1 MRKTLF
7 AALISLLPLAAF
19 AGSYGL
25 EPMPEGDAAP
35 IAQAIASFD
44 AHTDGRHKFS
54 GRIVEVCQKKG
65 CWMVLEDSGISARV
79 MMHDHKF
86 DVPKDATGQA
96 VVWGQLERK
105 ELSESHRQHLADE
118 SKGEVAEVEY
128 RIDAFAVDIAN

>member
-1 MRKTLF
+1 
-7 AALISLLPLAAF
+7 
-19 AGSYGL
+19 
-25 EPMPEGDAAP
+25 
-35 IAQAIASFD
+35 
-44 AHTDGRHKFS
+44 
-54 GRIVEVCQKKG
+54 
-65 CWMVLEDSGISARV
+65 MVLEDSGISARV

-128 RIDAFAVDIAN
+128 RIDAFAVEIAN